1 MTTRIVTLTLNPAID
16 LACMAPA
23 VRPTHKIRTFNEHF
37 DPGGGGI
44 NVARVL
50 HALGG
55 DTLALVLTGGITG
68 RWCEE
73 LLNETGV
80 PWQAIPIRG
89 RNRISLNVQDQE
101 SGLEYRFVPEGP
113 VIDVDEW
120 SAALNVLKQT
130 EADWIV
136 ASGSLP
142 RGVPVD
148 FYARCAEATAA
159 RGQKFVVDTSGAA
172 LHEAVR
178 HGVTLLK
185 VSLGELAYLAGRALP
200 DAASQQQEAEALLRT
215 GAAKIIAVS
224 LGAEGAILGTPDG
237 FTRLPAIPVQ
247 ERGAVGAG
255 DSFLAGLVLALARGW
270 PDDRALGF
278 AMAAGASAVATYGTA
293 RVARDAVETLYRTW
307 CREMCAPAGIR

>member
-1 MTTRIVTLTLNPAID
+1 MTTNIVTLTLNPAVD

-23 VRPTHKIRTFNEHF
+23 VRPTHKIRTFNEHS

-44 NVARVL
+44 NVARVV

-55 DTLALVLTGGITG
+55 NTLALVLTGGVTG

-80 PWQAIPIRG
+80 PWRALPIRG
-89 RNRISLNVQDQE
+89 RNRISLNVHDQE
-101 SGLEYRFVPEGP
+101 TGLEYRFVPEGP
-113 VIDVDEW
+113 VIAEEEW
-120 SAALNVLKQT
+120 SAALDLLKQID
-130 EADWIV
+130 ADWIV

-142 RGVPVD
+142 RGVPID
-148 FYARCAEATAA
+148 FYARCAEVAAA
-159 RGQKFVVDTSGAA
+159 RRQKFVVDTSGPA
-172 LHEAVR
+172 LQEAVR

-185 VSLGELAYLAGRALP
+185 LSQGELAYLAGRPLP
-200 DAASQQQEAEALLRT
+200 DALSQRQETEALLRA
-215 GAAKIIAVS
+215 GSAEVIAVS
-224 LGAEGAILGTPDG
+224 LGADGAILATPRG

-255 DSFLAGLVLALARGW
+255 DSFLAGLVLALTRGL

-293 RVARDAVETLYRTW
+293 RVAKEAVETLY
-307 CREMCAPAGIR
+307 